1 MIDHVLGRPSV
12 KSRRLQVL
20 AVILLWGGVLV
31 RGHRHGPPG
40 ARFFSKLLS
49 KKLTAWQT
57 FLTTLIY
64 VYAARNASTLFGFAA
79 PEPLGGMYDP
89 TYFRATWIMT
99 ALDAGF
105 WTAMRIRSRWL
116 RDIASV
122 VFSIFYLFAAERADE
137 KVRKVR
143 STLTVEH
150 MRVSWNKGT
159 TPYLGF
165 LARVMR
171 PRLTKWPPREIR
183 IPRPASSDYRDPVS
197 AWLYYDGPVSELRE
211 HSRVVLDV
219 PGGGFVSMSPRCH
232 DDRLLAWATKTG
244 LPVLSLD
251 YRKAPEYPYPYAL
264 NECFDVYTTI
274 VNTHG
279 KCLGLAGD
287 QVPSIVVAGDSAGGN
302 LAVAMTLMLIER
314 NIDPSRRYR
323 EMPLPDGLMLCYPSL
338 DMNIGNWMT
347 DEQMSLIRDRRMRR
361 TNKSIM
367 RRKSMQYAS
376 LVGTPHHS
384 DDEDDTPTKEM
395 TQEQLETRLSMSL
408 HARSNSAPANMSPS
422 FPLSPQPEFSHAAPT
437 QLSPTDA
444 RPPPAGMHEVQ
455 DASSSRTKSQPQKK
469 QKDALQ
475 VPQIP
480 AAHASTSHHPEPM
493 RTRLATSSMISYFN
507 DRVLTPEMMRAMIIL
522 YIGPH
527 NRPDFSREY
536 LLSPVLAPDSLLER
550 FPKTY
555 FLTGERDPLVD
566 DTVIFAG
573 RLRRVKEA
581 LFNRT
586 NAQQPLRTPVPS
598 DFILSGGSLSIRIP
612 TSPGPDQD
620 PEPMFDA
627 KDVCEVTLI
636 PGTSH
641 GFLQVAGIYPPA
653 WKLYDRCVGWM
664 EEMFMHAEWT
674 RQQPK
679 LCRVCSSPTSQ
690 PASASGASPHI
701 GIGSGRGHHYGES
714 STTTTTANNSDSSR
728 TNHTTD
734 GTDADDETDDSWH
747 RRRHHQRMDSEGSD
761 GSFLE
766 MSAARGRGSGGG
778 NTTRAGMR
786 SGGRDAKHLDVAV
799 RDFVFPVSQNPQQQ
813 QQAERGRA
821 AGRRRS
827 SARKDR
833 SLVKLG
839 STDDLLGRRMQGL
852 AAGLTRLDGEEP

>member
-1 MIDHVLGRPSV
+1 
-12 KSRRLQVL
+12 
-20 AVILLWGGVLV
+20 
-31 RGHRHGPPG
+31 
-40 ARFFSKLLS
+40 
-49 KKLTAWQT
+49 
-57 FLTTLIY
+57 
-64 VYAARNASTLFGFAA
+64 
-79 PEPLGGMYDP
+79 MYDA

-116 RDIASV
+116 RDAASV
-122 VFSIFYLFAAERADE
+122 VFSVFYLFAAERADE

-143 STLTVEH
+143 SALTVDH

-165 LARVMR
+165 LARLMR
-171 PRLTKWPPREIR
+171 PRRLTRWPPREMR
-183 IPRPASSDYRDPVS
+183 IPRPTSSDYREPVS
-197 AWLYYDGPVSELRE
+197 AWLYYDGPLSELRD
-211 HSRVVLDV
+211 HSRVILDV
-219 PGGGFVSMSPRCH
+219 PGGGFVSMNPRCH
-232 DDRLLAWATKTG
+232 DDRLLAWASKTG
-244 LPVLSLD
+244 LPIVSLD

-274 VNTHG
+274 VRTKG
-279 KCLGLAGD
+279 RCLGLAGD
-287 QVPSIVVAGDSAGGN
+287 EVPDIVVSGDSAGGN
-302 LAVAMTLMLIER
+302 LAVAMMLMLIER
-314 NIDPSRRYR
+314 NIDPTRRYA

-361 TNKSIM
+361 TNKSIV

-384 DDEDDTPTKEM
+384 DDEDDATPTREI
-395 TQEQLETRLSMSL
+395 TQEQLDARLALPASAAHS
-408 HARSNSAPANMSPS
+408 RSKSAPASMSPS
-422 FPLSPQPEFSHAAPT
+422 VALAPQPEFSHGGPTVLGPAEVRGDSEAKGGSGSLGGVAALPGGVT
-437 QLSPTDA
+437 EVTITKT
-444 RPPPAGMHEVQ
+444 PPSAVTPH
-455 DASSSRTKSQPQKK
+455 ASTP
-469 QKDALQ
+469 
-475 VPQIP
+475 
-480 AAHASTSHHPEPM
+480 HASTSHHPEPM

-581 LFNRT
+581 LFNRN
-586 NAQQPLRTPVPS
+586 NAQQNQQQRQQAQQTQQTQYHQNTRNNLSLRIPDPSDLDDTPV
-598 DFILSGGSLSIRIP
+598 
-612 TSPGPDQD
+612 
-620 PEPMFDA
+620 FDA
-627 KDVCEVTLI
+627 KDVAEVTLI

-653 WKLYDRCVGWM
+653 WKLYDRCAGWM
-664 EEMFMHAEWT
+664 DEMFLHAEWA

-679 LCRVCSSPTSQ
+679 LCRVCSTPTSGG
-690 PASASGASPHI
+690 GAEKLSMTAADPYGGGAAAAHRY
-701 GIGSGRGHHYGES
+701 GSG

-728 TNHTTD
+728 ATHTD
-734 GTDADDETDDSWH
+734 GTDADDETDEWWGGAH
-747 RRRHHQRMDSEGSD
+747 GGMGGGGRGANHLRPPHQRFDSAGSD
-761 GSFLE
+761 VSFLE
-766 MSAARGRGSGGG
+766 MSAGRGRGGAAARRGAGGGPGASGGASG
-778 NTTRAGMR
+778 AGSR
-786 SGGRDAKHLDVAV
+786 FLDPAV
-799 RDFVFPVSQNPQQQ
+799 RDFVFPPPHHPPQNRDQRSQE
-813 QQAERGRA
+813 QAERGRTS
-821 AGRRRS
+821 GRRRS

-852 AAGLTRLDGEEP
+852 AAGLTRLDGEDV